1 MTLVGTLR
9 SEWVALTTIGIS
21 IVFVLLATFVKEL
34 WFLSI
39 AATVICGYLI
49 AKEVLLEARNMRIS
63 TETLVL
69 TALIAFLILG
79 EHAIAADIAIIM
91 VVGELIERIIFTKAR
106 SGVDA
111 LGKIKTDRA
120 RVIDGDNTYN
130 LPLEDVRMGKHI
142 RVLPGEII
150 PLDGIIIQG
159 DSSVDRSIMTGESV
173 PVDVCPGDEVF
184 SGTCNLYGSIDVEVT
199 KPASEGMIN
208 RMIRLLEEADARKSR
223 IVDTADRWSKYI
235 LLTAVIIATANFL
248 ITENVI
254 HTLTILVVF
263 CPCAFVLATPAAVMA
278 STSNMARN
286 GVLLKDTSAIEGM
299 NKVDM
304 VLFDK
309 TGTLTTGVIHS
320 KGFTNV
326 ASDMPSEQITG
337 LVASL
342 ESQSRHPLGMALSA
356 DHEQIGEVESFHDI
370 HGKGF
375 VGIVDGFTIAAGNID
390 LMASEAPEGLDTVK
404 SAVKDTSCTIVYI
417 GIDGKCIGFFS
428 LEDTLKEE
436 SVSTIKE
443 LKGEGL
449 RTVMLTGDNEAVAQ
463 DIANKI
469 GMDLVVWDCKPE
481 TKLNS
486 VEELEKSGRTCMLGD
501 GMNDA
506 PSLKRSTVGISM
518 GIMGND
524 VAVESSDLVFVNDDI
539 SKVPGVYRLCKST
552 VRIVTIGLAIAMGIN
567 FAGAALAILGYIGPV
582 AGSII
587 YNVGSI
593 IVLLLSVS
601 LLRSNAWTP
610 RHQSKNQ

>member
-1 MTLVGTLR
+1 
-9 SEWVALTTIGIS
+9 
-21 IVFVLLATFVKEL
+21 
-34 WFLSI
+34 
-39 AATVICGYLI
+39 
-49 AKEVLLEARNMRIS
+49 
-63 TETLVL
+63 
-69 TALIAFLILG
+69 
-79 EHAIAADIAIIM
+79 
-91 VVGELIERIIFTKAR
+91 
-106 SGVDA
+106 
-111 LGKIKTDRA
+111 
-120 RVIDGDNTYN
+120 
-130 LPLEDVRMGKHI
+130 
-142 RVLPGEII
+142 
-150 PLDGIIIQG
+150 
-159 DSSVDRSIMTGESV
+159 
-173 PVDVCPGDEVF
+173 
-184 SGTCNLYGSIDVEVT
+184 
-199 KPASEGMIN
+199 
-208 RMIRLLEEADARKSR
+208 
-223 IVDTADRWSKYI
+223 
-235 LLTAVIIATANFL
+235 
-248 ITENVI
+248 
-254 HTLTILVVF
+254 
-263 CPCAFVLATPAAVMA
+263 
-278 STSNMARN
+278 
-286 GVLLKDTSAIEGM
+286 
-299 NKVDM
+299 
-304 VLFDK
+304 
-309 TGTLTTGVIHS
+309 
-320 KGFTNV
+320 
-326 ASDMPSEQITG
+326 
-337 LVASL
+337 
-342 ESQSRHPLGMALSA
+342 
-356 DHEQIGEVESFHDI
+356 
-370 HGKGF
+370 
-375 VGIVDGFTIAAGNID
+375 
-390 LMASEAPEGLDTVK
+390 LDTVK